1 MEIVHAVNGIL
12 KMLIIDK
19 VSTTLATRLLKNDTI
34 RARLQKREIKI
45 SNIGAGKT
53 ALLYFKTFSDIMILL
68 SKGGCNE

>member
-1 MEIVHAVNGIL
+1 
-12 KMLIIDK
+12 MLIIDKVLLKNNK

-34 RARLQKREIKI
+34 QARLQKREIKI